1 MYGGGGITP
10 DVAAGDT
17 VVPPAELGFLRGLGR
32 QVGAFRDALTEY
44 ALSVKAS
51 GAVTSPDF
59 VVTPAM
65 RDDLWR
71 RMAARKITMDR
82 GAYESAQQLV
92 TRQLTYEIARYVFGQ
107 DVEFRRRA
115 ADDPVINAAL
125 GLARGARSQRE
136 LFARAPK
143 PSVSHG

>member
-1 MYGGGGITP
+1 M
-10 DVAAGDT
+10 
-17 VVPPAELGFLRGLGR
+17 PPAELGFLRAVGR

-51 GAVTSPDF
+51 GAVKTPDF

-65 RDDLWR
+65 RDDLWH
-71 RMAARKITMDR
+71 RMTARKITMDR
-82 GAYESAQQLV
+82 GAYEAAEQLV
-92 TRQLTYEIARYVFGQ
+92 TRQLTYEIARYVFGP

-125 GLARGARSQRE
+125 AITHGTHSQHD

-143 PSVSHG
+143 SPPTHG